1 MQHWYVYY
9 KVGADARKEVIGQV
23 RQMQAALSASA
34 HVQSRLMER
43 ADSDEQ
49 STLMEVYEG
58 IREPERFAVQ
68 LEQALLH
75 ARLPVAISGARSIER
90 FTEARDV

>member
-9 KVGADARKEVIGQV
+9 KVRADARKEVIGQV
-23 RQMQAALSASA
+23 RQMQEALSLSA
-34 HVQSRLMER
+34 LVQSRLMER

-58 IREPERFAVQ
+58 IREPERFAAQ
-68 LEQALLH
+68 LEQALRD
-75 ARLPVAISGARSIER
+75 ARLPPAIVDARRVER
-90 FTEARDV
+90 FTEAREG

>member
-9 KVGADARKEVIGQV
+9 RVDAGARNEVIGQV

-34 HVQSRLMER
+34 QVQSRLMER

-68 LEQALLH
+68 LEQALLG
-75 ARLPVAISGARSIER
+75 ARLPPAIVGARRVER
-90 FTEARDV
+90 FTEARDA